1 MNTEKKYY
9 FVGIGGSGMSSLGQL
24 LQQRGASVCGSD
36 RSFDQGLNLPLRRK
50 LVLQGIE
57 LAPQQEQSVTAGIDE
72 LVVSTAIEAS
82 SGEIRRARELG
93 IPVVH
98 RSELLARL
106 FNAARGIAIGGTSGK
121 TTVTAMAA
129 SVLDAAGL
137 DPSFVNGGFVKQY
150 ISRMH
155 PGNARSGSSAYMVC
169 EADESDGSIVGY
181 RPAISVIT
189 NITKDHKDLPEL
201 RSLFQTFADNTTET
215 LITCGDCP
223 EATAIS
229 FSGRRITYG
238 LSQNCELHP
247 ERIDMQPG
255 GAVFFAGGIRFRL
268 RVPGM
273 HNLQNALAA
282 IAVGRSLDI
291 PLQALAKGL
300 AAFRGVKRRLDSVGR
315 RGGVLV
321 VDDFG
326 HNPDKIGASIAAL
339 RPMGSRLII
348 VFQPH
353 GYGPTRFLLPELART
368 FSSQLNPDDILVCL
382 KIYDAGGTADRSI
395 SASDVLERVN
405 GPRCE
410 YVPERRDVLDFL
422 KGQARPGDVIAVMG
436 ARDDSLS
443 AFARSILRGLKGR

>member
-1 MNTEKKYY
+1 MKEKKKYY

-24 LQQRGASVCGSD
+24 LRQRGSFVCGSD

-50 LVLQGIE
+50 LLLQGIE
-57 LAPQQEQSVTAGIDE
+57 LVPQHEQSVTADIDE

-106 FNAARGIAIGGTSGK
+106 FNDARGIAVGGTSGK
-121 TTVTAMAA
+121 TTVTAMTAT
-129 SVLDAAGL
+129 VLEAAGL
-137 DPSFVNGGFVKQY
+137 DPSFINGGFVKQY
-150 ISRMH
+150 ISRTH

-169 EADESDGSIVGY
+169 EADESDGSIVRY

-223 EATAIS
+223 EASAVSCRI
-229 FSGRRITYG
+229 RRITYG
-238 LSQNCELHP
+238 LSERCDIHP
-247 ERIDMQPG
+247 EQIDMQPG
-255 GAVFFAGGIRFRL
+255 AAVFFVEGVRFRL
-268 RVPGM
+268 RVPGR
-273 HNLQNALAA
+273 HNVQNALAA
-282 IAVGRSLDI
+282 LAVGRALDV

-300 AAFRGVKRRLDSVGR
+300 WAFKGVRRRLDIVGR

-326 HNPDKIGASIAAL
+326 HNPEKIAASIAAL

-353 GYGPTRFLLPELART
+353 GYGPTRFLLPELAQT
-368 FSSQLNPDDILVCL
+368 FSGQLGPEDILVCL

-395 SASDVLERVN
+395 SSKDLLERVS
-405 GPRCE
+405 GPRCQ
-410 YVPERRDVLDFL
+410 YVPERKDVLELL
-422 KGQARPGDVIAVMG
+422 KEQTRPGDVIAVMG

-443 AFARSILRGLKGR
+443 AFANAIFKCLKGR

>member
-1 MNTEKKYY
+1 
-9 FVGIGGSGMSSLGQL
+9 MSSLGQL
-24 LQQRGASVCGSD
+24 LQQRGSLVCGSD

-50 LVLQGIE
+50 LLLQGIE
-57 LAPQQEQSVTAGIDE
+57 LAPQQEQSVTTDIDE

-82 SGEIRRARELG
+82 SGEIRRAHELG

-106 FNAARGIAIGGTSGK
+106 FNDARGIAVGGTSGK
-121 TTVTAMAA
+121 TTVTAMTA

-137 DPSFVNGGFVKQY
+137 DPSFINGGFVKQY
-150 ISRMH
+150 ISRTH
-155 PGNARSGSSAYMVC
+155 PGNARSGSSPYMVC
-169 EADESDGSIVGY
+169 EADESDGSIVRY

-223 EATAIS
+223 EASALSCRI
-229 FSGRRITYG
+229 RRITYG
-238 LSQNCELHP
+238 LSERCDIHP
-247 ERIDMQPG
+247 EQIDMQPG
-255 GAVFFAGGIRFRL
+255 AALFFVDGVRFRL
-268 RVPGM
+268 RAAGR
-273 HNLQNALAA
+273 HNVQNALAA
-282 IAVGRSLDI
+282 LAVGRALDA

-300 AAFRGVKRRLDSVGR
+300 WAFRGVKRRLDIVGR
-315 RGGVLV
+315 HGGVLV

-353 GYGPTRFLLPELART
+353 GYGPTRFLLDELARC
-368 FSSQLNPDDILVCL
+368 FSLQLTSDDVLVCL

-395 SASDVLERVN
+395 SSSDLIERVS
-405 GPRCE
+405 GPQCV
-410 YVPERRDVLDFL
+410 YVPERHEALAFL
-422 KGQARPGDVIAVMG
+422 EQNARPGDVIAVMG
-436 ARDDSLS
+436 ARDDTLS
-443 AFARSILRGLKGR
+443 TFARSILRKL